1 MCSDPQARRQHD
13 PVPAPSFLHERL
25 RAADVARLA
34 AVPRVD
40 GAGAHAADVRREEYI
55 QPSQT
60 TTKKC
65 DRSREEM
72 YVTAFASNTR
82 TLYKS
87 VIMHS
92 KTIAKLF

>member
-40 GAGAHAADVRREEYI
+40 GAGAHAADVSEDYLRKFVCFSILQSMALRKMIMSY
-55 QPSQT
+55 
-60 TTKKC
+60 
-65 DRSREEM
+65 D
-72 YVTAFASNTR
+72 FALPN
-82 TLYKS
+82 
-87 VIMHS
+87 VI
-92 KTIAKLF
+92 KI